1 MFEYFSY
8 FNFRC
13 VTSIYK
19 VKVML
24 FSDTYLTIEKKADI
38 IFKDKGSKFLCFAFS
53 VENDAQ
59 IKDALMQLKKNHP
72 SANHHCYAYRLGADK
87 LNFRANDDGEPSNT
101 AGKPILGQIQSND
114 LTNIL
119 IVVVRYFGGTL
130 LGVSGLINAYKTSA
144 AEVIKECKIIEKFI
158 SFNYTIQFSF
168 EHLND
173 VMKLLKQMDCK
184 IIAQQFDNDCEI
196 SFSIR
201 KADSE
206 QCEVKLKKISGLK
219 LAFH

>member
-1 MFEYFSY
+1 
-8 FNFRC
+8 
-13 VTSIYK
+13 
-19 VKVML
+19 ML
-24 FSDTYLTIEKKADI
+24 FSDTYLTIEKKSEI
-38 IFKDKGSKFLCFAFS
+38 IFKDKGSKFITFAFP

-59 IKDALMQLKKNHP
+59 IKEALTQLKKEHP

-144 AEVIKECKIIEKFI
+144 AEVIKESKIIEKFI
-158 SFNYTIQFSF
+158 SFNYTINFPF
-168 EHLND
+168 EQLND
-173 VMKLLKQMDCK
+173 VMKLLKQLDCK
-184 IIAQQFDNDCEI
+184 ITAQQFDTDCEI
-196 SFSIR
+196 SFSVR

-206 QCEVKLKKISGLK
+206 QCEEKLKKLSGLK